1 MGSQDGEKV
10 TEFGDD
16 RVFNDLRY
24 TINSDKL
31 HALGW
36 TEVRDN
42 SGAKKI
48 SRERRGW
55 SRYGTEGVEKE
66 YAFVAPCVCFGGGF
80 DRSVPYGLRV
90 F

>member
-1 MGSQDGEKV
+1 MPRALPDALSVGAITTTNLYGIYGICCLFRIFETDSDDGEKV

-36 TEVRDN
+36 TEVRMAN
-42 SGAKKI
+42 
-48 SRERRGW
+48 
-55 SRYGTEGVEKE
+55 
-66 YAFVAPCVCFGGGF
+66 P
-80 DRSVPYGLRV
+80 
-90 F
+90 

>member
-1 MGSQDGEKV
+1 MQGQILTFSFKKAAADCLSVGCATTDSSNKFPTVYCCRIFEMASEDGDKA

-36 TEVRDN
+36 TEVQQ
-42 SGAKKI
+42 
-48 SRERRGW
+48 
-55 SRYGTEGVEKE
+55 
-66 YAFVAPCVCFGGGF
+66 
-80 DRSVPYGLRV
+80 
-90 F
+90 

>member
-1 MGSQDGEKV
+1 MQGFSGEPPVHKNTAKKMSKCFVFVSRGSFGRCRIFEVDSDNGKNV

-36 TEVRDN
+36 KEVRLA
-42 SGAKKI
+42 GA
-48 SRERRGW
+48 G
-55 SRYGTEGVEKE
+55 
-66 YAFVAPCVCFGGGF
+66 
-80 DRSVPYGLRV
+80 D
-90 F
+90 

>member
-1 MGSQDGEKV
+1 MASDDGDKT

-36 TEVRDN
+36 TEVGGRVL
-42 SGAKKI
+42 
-48 SRERRGW
+48 RR
-55 SRYGTEGVEKE
+55 
-66 YAFVAPCVCFGGGF
+66 
-80 DRSVPYGLRV
+80 RSSVSLRV
-90 F
+90 WTSQYIVVSTETSGTQTIASAKLHA

>member
-1 MGSQDGEKV
+1 MDPEDGQQS

-36 TEVRDN
+36 KEVGEHRKEGD
-42 SGAKKI
+42 AR
-48 SRERRGW
+48 RERGRIH
-55 SRYGTEGVEKE
+55 
-66 YAFVAPCVCFGGGF
+66 
-80 DRSVPYGLRV
+80 
-90 F
+90 

>member
-1 MGSQDGEKV
+1 MESDNGDKA

-36 TEVRDN
+36 REVRYDR
-42 SGAKKI
+42 
-48 SRERRGW
+48 SREN
-55 SRYGTEGVEKE
+55 
-66 YAFVAPCVCFGGGF
+66 
-80 DRSVPYGLRV
+80 
-90 F
+90 

>member
-1 MGSQDGEKV
+1 MQGRALLYRRLWWVVRYSVRPNSKDYPPQRFFPPRIFEMGAADGDKA

-36 TEVRDN
+36 TEV
-42 SGAKKI
+42 
-48 SRERRGW
+48 
-55 SRYGTEGVEKE
+55 
-66 YAFVAPCVCFGGGF
+66 
-80 DRSVPYGLRV
+80 
-90 F
+90 

>member
-1 MGSQDGEKV
+1 MTLFCVCVLSGRIFEMPSEDGDKV

-36 TEVRDN
+36 REVRRGKR
-42 SGAKKI
+42 GAPPQAG
-48 SRERRGW
+48 RQGRQGAL
-55 SRYGTEGVEKE
+55 V
-66 YAFVAPCVCFGGGF
+66 VC
-80 DRSVPYGLRV
+80 
-90 F
+90 